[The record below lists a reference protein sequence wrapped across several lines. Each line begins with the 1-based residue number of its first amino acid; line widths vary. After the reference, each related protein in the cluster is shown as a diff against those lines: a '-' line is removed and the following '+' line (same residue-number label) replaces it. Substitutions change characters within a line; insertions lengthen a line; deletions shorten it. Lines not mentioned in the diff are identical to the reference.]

1 MINLTLNYLQIL
13 GIIVAIVVTYII
25 ATFLIGLF
33 LKSQWWLS
41 KEITKKAKLQ
51 EKLNLTKKQI
61 MYRNFVTLAKFI
73 SWLDKQFVNSK
84 QRKTF
89 WSDFIK
95 NPNTRIEW
103 IKKFQEQYNPDTVKV
118 TKKQK

>member
-13 GIIVAIVVTYII
+13 GIVMGIVVTYIVI
-25 ATFLIGLF
+25 TFLIGLF

-118 TKKQK
+118 TKK